1 MQDCCQPN
9 RRPDSKQQLDNNAK
23 LFIQN
28 KCPKNCLNKVTNV
41 SSNNNNE
48 SEKEETRLLLRMARQ
63 KQKLP
68 AENNC

>member
-9 RRPDSKQQLDNNAK
+9 RRLDSKQQLDNNAK
-23 LFIQN
+23 LFVQN
-28 KCPKNCLNKVTNV
+28 KHLKNHLNKVTNM
-41 SSNNNNE
+41 SSDNNNE
-48 SEKEETRLLLRMARQ
+48 SEEEGTRLPLRMARQ

>member
-1 MQDCCQPN
+1 MQDCCQLN

-23 LFIQN
+23 LIIQN
-28 KCPKNCLNKVTNV
+28 KCFKNCLNKITNV
-41 SSNNNNE
+41 SSDNNNE
-48 SEKEETRLLLRMARQ
+48 SEKEGTRLLLRMARQ

>member
-1 MQDCCQPN
+1 MQDCCQLN
-9 RRPDSKQQLDNNAK
+9 RRPDLKQQLDNNAK

-28 KCPKNCLNKVTNV
+28 KRPKNHLNKVTNV
-41 SSNNNNE
+41 SFKNNNK
-48 SEKEETRLLLRMARQ
+48 SEEEGTRLSLRMTRQ